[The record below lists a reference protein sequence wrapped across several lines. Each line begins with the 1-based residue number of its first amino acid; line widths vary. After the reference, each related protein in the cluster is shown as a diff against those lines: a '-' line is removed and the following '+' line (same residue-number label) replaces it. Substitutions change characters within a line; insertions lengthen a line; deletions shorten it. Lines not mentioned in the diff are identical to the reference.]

1 MFPAETGIS
10 EDQKQLN
17 VHLQENGYTAV
28 YADNKVLYIRENEW
42 MTALSNISKMK
53 FKKANPRR
61 VHRIY
66 FKIKLH
72 AYDKIII
79 FKAYKTK
86 SVPVVTGSGD
96 DR

>member
-1 MFPAETGIS
+1 MI
-10 EDQKQLN
+10 
-17 VHLQENGYTAV
+17 
-28 YADNKVLYIRENEW
+28 
-42 MTALSNISKMK
+42 ALSNISKTK